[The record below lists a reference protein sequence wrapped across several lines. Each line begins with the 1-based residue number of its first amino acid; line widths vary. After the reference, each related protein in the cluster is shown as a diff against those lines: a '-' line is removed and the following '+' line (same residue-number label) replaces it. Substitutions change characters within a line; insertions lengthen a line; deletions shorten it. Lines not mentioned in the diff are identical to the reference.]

1 MNTGCVVKG
10 TTNDEGAYWMDA
22 SKYIF
27 KWDLVPPLYGFCYAL
42 ILLVGT
48 IMALFKLFDLVIEM
62 SVCIMFLP
70 VTALS
75 NIVSGGWGEM
85 FSNNVKELFKTCG
98 AIFLQIFM
106 VCFAIGIYRELVTE
120 VYRNGGIVDQVL
132 SNQWYSWTTGWI
144 KLLFSTALILCMF
157 WFMLNGSDAL
167 TKFMGVDTGIGSSA
181 AAGFALA
188 KLGYRPI
195 PIFNGTDPPIGT
207 ISTTN
212 NQIIKPLLIWG
223 AFELKNIKLKNDAP
237 PVFLL
242 DQNRLN
248 RYKINNGIFD
258 NSWDIYD
265 GDLPSPK
272 YLLENGINKIIVRS
286 NFQAK
291 DLRKILYKWQK
302 NNIKIFFTNGYEEP
316 KEVKLK
322 KFNI

>member
-1 MNTGCVVKG
+1 M
-10 TTNDEGAYWMDA
+10 TNKEIYKIWAPDKKRWVD
-22 SKYIF
+22 
-27 KWDLVPPLYGFCYAL
+27 WVRPVPF
-42 ILLVGT
+42 I
-48 IMALFKLFDLVIEM
+48 
-62 SVCIMFLP
+62 
-70 VTALS
+70 
-75 NIVSGGWGEM
+75 NIDDS
-85 FSNNVKELFKTCG
+85 SSRKEF
-98 AIFLQIFM
+98 ID
-106 VCFAIGIYRELVTE
+106 YRIPSINYLKE
-120 VYRNGGIVDQVL
+120 VLND
-132 SNQWYSWTTGWI
+132 
-144 KLLFSTALILCMF
+144 TALII
-157 WFMLNGSDAL
+157 DIP
-167 TKFMGVDTGIGSSA
+167 GIDSIKEGIS
-181 AAGFALA
+181 LA

-316 KEVKLK
+316 KELKLK

>member
-1 MNTGCVVKG
+1 M
-10 TTNDEGAYWMDA
+10 TNKEIYKIWAPDKKRWVD
-22 SKYIF
+22 
-27 KWDLVPPLYGFCYAL
+27 WVRPVPF
-42 ILLVGT
+42 I
-48 IMALFKLFDLVIEM
+48 
-62 SVCIMFLP
+62 
-70 VTALS
+70 
-75 NIVSGGWGEM
+75 NIDDS
-85 FSNNVKELFKTCG
+85 SSRKEF
-98 AIFLQIFM
+98 ID
-106 VCFAIGIYRELVTE
+106 YRIPSINYLKE
-120 VYRNGGIVDQVL
+120 VLND
-132 SNQWYSWTTGWI
+132 
-144 KLLFSTALILCMF
+144 TALII
-157 WFMLNGSDAL
+157 DIP
-167 TKFMGVDTGIGSSA
+167 GIDSIKEGIS
-181 AAGFALA
+181 LA

-195 PIFNGTDPPIGT
+195 PIFNGTDPPIGST
-207 ISTTN
+207 STTN

-316 KEVKLK
+316 KELKLK

>member
-1 MNTGCVVKG
+1 M
-10 TTNDEGAYWMDA
+10 TNKEIYKIWAPDKKRWVD
-22 SKYIF
+22 
-27 KWDLVPPLYGFCYAL
+27 WVRPVPF
-42 ILLVGT
+42 I
-48 IMALFKLFDLVIEM
+48 
-62 SVCIMFLP
+62 
-70 VTALS
+70 
-75 NIVSGGWGEM
+75 NIDDS
-85 FSNNVKELFKTCG
+85 SSRKEF
-98 AIFLQIFM
+98 ID
-106 VCFAIGIYRELVTE
+106 YRIPSINYLKE
-120 VYRNGGIVDQVL
+120 VLND
-132 SNQWYSWTTGWI
+132 
-144 KLLFSTALILCMF
+144 TALII
-157 WFMLNGSDAL
+157 DIP
-167 TKFMGVDTGIGSSA
+167 GIDSIKEGI
-181 AAGFALA
+181 ALA
-188 KLGYRPI
+188 RLGYRPI

-316 KEVKLK
+316 KELKLK

>member
-1 MNTGCVVKG
+1 M
-10 TTNDEGAYWMDA
+10 TNKEIYKIWAPDKKRWVD
-22 SKYIF
+22 
-27 KWDLVPPLYGFCYAL
+27 WVRPVPF
-42 ILLVGT
+42 I
-48 IMALFKLFDLVIEM
+48 
-62 SVCIMFLP
+62 
-70 VTALS
+70 
-75 NIVSGGWGEM
+75 NIDDS
-85 FSNNVKELFKTCG
+85 SSRKEF
-98 AIFLQIFM
+98 ID
-106 VCFAIGIYRELVTE
+106 YRIPSINYLKE
-120 VYRNGGIVDQVL
+120 VLND
-132 SNQWYSWTTGWI
+132 
-144 KLLFSTALILCMF
+144 TALII
-157 WFMLNGSDAL
+157 DIP
-167 TKFMGVDTGIGSSA
+167 GIDSIKEGI
-181 AAGFALA
+181 ALA

-316 KEVKLK
+316 KELKLK

>member
-1 MNTGCVVKG
+1 M
-10 TTNDEGAYWMDA
+10 TNKEIYKIWAPDKKRWVD
-22 SKYIF
+22 
-27 KWDLVPPLYGFCYAL
+27 WVRPVPF
-42 ILLVGT
+42 I
-48 IMALFKLFDLVIEM
+48 
-62 SVCIMFLP
+62 
-70 VTALS
+70 
-75 NIVSGGWGEM
+75 NIDDS
-85 FSNNVKELFKTCG
+85 SSRKEF
-98 AIFLQIFM
+98 ID
-106 VCFAIGIYRELVTE
+106 YRIPSINYLKE
-120 VYRNGGIVDQVL
+120 VLND
-132 SNQWYSWTTGWI
+132 
-144 KLLFSTALILCMF
+144 TALII
-157 WFMLNGSDAL
+157 DIP
-167 TKFMGVDTGIGSSA
+167 GIDSIKEGIS
-181 AAGFALA
+181 LA

-272 YLLENGINKIIVRS
+272 YLLENGINKIIVIS

-291 DLRKILYKWQK
+291 DLQKILYKWQK

-316 KEVKLK
+316 KELKLK

>member
-1 MNTGCVVKG
+1 M
-10 TTNDEGAYWMDA
+10 TNKEIYKIWAPDKKRWVD
-22 SKYIF
+22 
-27 KWDLVPPLYGFCYAL
+27 WVRPVPF
-42 ILLVGT
+42 I
-48 IMALFKLFDLVIEM
+48 
-62 SVCIMFLP
+62 
-70 VTALS
+70 
-75 NIVSGGWGEM
+75 NIDDS
-85 FSNNVKELFKTCG
+85 SSRKEF
-98 AIFLQIFM
+98 ID
-106 VCFAIGIYRELVTE
+106 YRIPSINYLKE
-120 VYRNGGIVDQVL
+120 VLND
-132 SNQWYSWTTGWI
+132 
-144 KLLFSTALILCMF
+144 TALII
-157 WFMLNGSDAL
+157 DIP
-167 TKFMGVDTGIGSSA
+167 GIDSIKEGI
-181 AAGFALA
+181 ALA

-248 RYKINNGIFD
+248 RYKINSGIFD

>member
-1 MNTGCVVKG
+1 M
-10 TTNDEGAYWMDA
+10 TNKEIYKIWAPDKKRWVD
-22 SKYIF
+22 
-27 KWDLVPPLYGFCYAL
+27 WVRPVPF
-42 ILLVGT
+42 I
-48 IMALFKLFDLVIEM
+48 
-62 SVCIMFLP
+62 
-70 VTALS
+70 
-75 NIVSGGWGEM
+75 NIDDS
-85 FSNNVKELFKTCG
+85 SSRKEF
-98 AIFLQIFM
+98 ID
-106 VCFAIGIYRELVTE
+106 YRIPSINYLKE
-120 VYRNGGIVDQVL
+120 VLND
-132 SNQWYSWTTGWI
+132 
-144 KLLFSTALILCMF
+144 TALII
-157 WFMLNGSDAL
+157 DIP
-167 TKFMGVDTGIGSSA
+167 GIDSIKEGI
-181 AAGFALA
+181 ALA

-291 DLRKILYKWQK
+291 DLQKILYKWQK

-316 KEVKLK
+316 KELKLK

>member
-1 MNTGCVVKG
+1 M
-10 TTNDEGAYWMDA
+10 TNKEIYKIWAPDKKRWVD
-22 SKYIF
+22 
-27 KWDLVPPLYGFCYAL
+27 WVRPVPF
-42 ILLVGT
+42 I
-48 IMALFKLFDLVIEM
+48 
-62 SVCIMFLP
+62 
-70 VTALS
+70 
-75 NIVSGGWGEM
+75 NIDDS
-85 FSNNVKELFKTCG
+85 SSRKEF
-98 AIFLQIFM
+98 ID
-106 VCFAIGIYRELVTE
+106 YRIPSINYLKE
-120 VYRNGGIVDQVL
+120 VLND
-132 SNQWYSWTTGWI
+132 
-144 KLLFSTALILCMF
+144 TALI
-157 WFMLNGSDAL
+157 
-167 TKFMGVDTGIGSSA
+167 VDIPGIASIKEGI
-181 AAGFALA
+181 ALA
-188 KLGYRPI
+188 RLGYRPI

-316 KEVKLK
+316 KELKLK

>member
-1 MNTGCVVKG
+1 M
-10 TTNDEGAYWMDA
+10 TNKEIYKIWAPDKKRWVD
-22 SKYIF
+22 
-27 KWDLVPPLYGFCYAL
+27 WVRPVPF
-42 ILLVGT
+42 I
-48 IMALFKLFDLVIEM
+48 
-62 SVCIMFLP
+62 
-70 VTALS
+70 
-75 NIVSGGWGEM
+75 NIDDS
-85 FSNNVKELFKTCG
+85 SSRKEF
-98 AIFLQIFM
+98 ID
-106 VCFAIGIYRELVTE
+106 YRIPSINYLKE
-120 VYRNGGIVDQVL
+120 VLND
-132 SNQWYSWTTGWI
+132 
-144 KLLFSTALILCMF
+144 TALII
-157 WFMLNGSDAL
+157 DIP
-167 TKFMGVDTGIGSSA
+167 GIDSIKEGI
-181 AAGFALA
+181 ALA

-302 NNIKIFFTNGYEEP
+302 NNIKIFFTDGYEEP

>member
-1 MNTGCVVKG
+1 M
-10 TTNDEGAYWMDA
+10 TNKEIYKIWAPDKKRWVD
-22 SKYIF
+22 
-27 KWDLVPPLYGFCYAL
+27 WVRPVPF
-42 ILLVGT
+42 I
-48 IMALFKLFDLVIEM
+48 
-62 SVCIMFLP
+62 
-70 VTALS
+70 
-75 NIVSGGWGEM
+75 NIDDS
-85 FSNNVKELFKTCG
+85 SSRKEF
-98 AIFLQIFM
+98 ID
-106 VCFAIGIYRELVTE
+106 YRIPSINYLKE
-120 VYRNGGIVDQVL
+120 VLND
-132 SNQWYSWTTGWI
+132 
-144 KLLFSTALILCMF
+144 TALII
-157 WFMLNGSDAL
+157 DIP
-167 TKFMGVDTGIGSSA
+167 GIDSIKEGI
-181 AAGFALA
+181 ALA

-302 NNIKIFFTNGYEEP
+302 NNIKIFVTNGYEEP
-316 KEVKLK
+316 KELKLK

>member
-1 MNTGCVVKG
+1 M
-10 TTNDEGAYWMDA
+10 TNKEIYKIWSPDKKRWVD
-22 SKYIF
+22 
-27 KWDLVPPLYGFCYAL
+27 WVRPVPF
-42 ILLVGT
+42 I
-48 IMALFKLFDLVIEM
+48 
-62 SVCIMFLP
+62 
-70 VTALS
+70 
-75 NIVSGGWGEM
+75 NIDDS
-85 FSNNVKELFKTCG
+85 SSRKEF
-98 AIFLQIFM
+98 ID
-106 VCFAIGIYRELVTE
+106 YRIPSINYLKE
-120 VYRNGGIVDQVL
+120 VLND
-132 SNQWYSWTTGWI
+132 
-144 KLLFSTALILCMF
+144 TALII
-157 WFMLNGSDAL
+157 DIP
-167 TKFMGVDTGIGSSA
+167 GIASIKEGI
-181 AAGFALA
+181 ALA
-188 KLGYRPI
+188 RLGYRPI

-316 KEVKLK
+316 KELKLK

>member
-1 MNTGCVVKG
+1 M
-10 TTNDEGAYWMDA
+10 TNKEIYKIWAPDKKRWVD
-22 SKYIF
+22 
-27 KWDLVPPLYGFCYAL
+27 WVRPVPF
-42 ILLVGT
+42 I
-48 IMALFKLFDLVIEM
+48 
-62 SVCIMFLP
+62 
-70 VTALS
+70 
-75 NIVSGGWGEM
+75 NIDDSSSRKE
-85 FSNNVKELFKTCG
+85 FIDYRIPSINYLKEL
-98 AIFLQIFM
+98 L
-106 VCFAIGIYRELVTE
+106 
-120 VYRNGGIVDQVL
+120 ND
-132 SNQWYSWTTGWI
+132 
-144 KLLFSTALILCMF
+144 TALII
-157 WFMLNGSDAL
+157 DIP
-167 TKFMGVDTGIGSSA
+167 GIASIKEGI
-181 AAGFALA
+181 ALA
-188 KLGYRPI
+188 RLGYRPI

-316 KEVKLK
+316 KELKLK